1 MREVMNMKENEKT
14 FETIKELYDWA
25 VENGYE
31 NYKAFVCDEGW
42 YCDIYLREISVD
54 KEKKEISL

>member
-1 MREVMNMKENEKT
+1 MNMKENEKT

-31 NYKAFVCDEGW
+31 NYKAFVHDEDYW
-42 YCDIYLREISVD
+42 TCDIYLCAISVD

>member
-1 MREVMNMKENEKT
+1 MKENERI

-25 VENGYE
+25 IENGYE
-31 NYKAFVCDEGW
+31 NYKAFVRDEGW
-42 YCDIYLREISVD
+42 DCDIYLCAISVD